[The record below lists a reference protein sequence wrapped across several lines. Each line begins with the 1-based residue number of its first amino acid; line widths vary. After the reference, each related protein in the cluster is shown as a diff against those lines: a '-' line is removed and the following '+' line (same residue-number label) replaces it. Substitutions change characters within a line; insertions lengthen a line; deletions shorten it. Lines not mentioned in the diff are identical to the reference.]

1 MNYSGILGVFPNVM
15 VIAHGA
21 SGDGKSVA
29 LWMDTQ
35 IMHFWRKKTLK
46 RLKKT
51 WQATK
56 DAHDAWEEEGKK
68 GPEPAKPGPEPT
80 VEALYDKGSVHGMGQ
95 QMAENS
101 GRVYLIKHEGKTYP
115 NGDYNEAVT
124 VMAALHEK
132 DGVTYG
138 LRSTSVGDWMLL
150 GNKRYEVASMGFKE
164 VNLEPKEGK

>member
-1 MNYSGILGVFPNVM
+1 MKIEVIHAAFEDTAQHMANVTADDRMGVM
-15 VIAHGA
+15 
-21 SGDGKSVA
+21 
-29 LWMDTQ
+29 
-35 IMHFWRKKTLK
+35 
-46 RLKKT
+46 
-51 WQATK
+51 
-56 DAHDAWEEEGKK
+56 
-68 GPEPAKPGPEPT
+68 
-80 VEALYDKGSVHGMGQ
+80 EALEYAYRWTNNIDGSWSRK
-95 QMAENS
+95 EKTF
-101 GRVYLIKHEGKTYP
+101 KHEGKTYP